1 MVGAN
6 RKVWGAN
13 LLLLLSQ
20 IFHENCMKMKHIGPG
35 ACTWICQC
43 HIKRKSSI
51 ISTRS
56 LVSRKLSDTHIAHIL
71 FMAQLSIKSC
81 FCRVSVISVTNQ
93 AVLLQTFFRGKGTTD
108 NHEIKISVLEI
119 TVYLIST
126 RISNFFP
133 HTYIFFSLPLVEV
146 TINVIH
152 HG

>member
-1 MVGAN
+1 
-6 RKVWGAN
+6 
-13 LLLLLSQ
+13 
-20 IFHENCMKMKHIGPG
+20 MKQIGPG
-35 ACTWICQC
+35 ACTWIRQC

-56 LVSRKLSDTHIAHIL
+56 LVSRKLSDTHIARIL

-108 NHEIKISVLEI
+108 NHEIKIFVLEI

-133 HTYIFFSLPLVEV
+133 HTYLFTLPSVEV
-146 TINVIH
+146 TINVNSEVQCIMDNGH
-152 HG
+152 PS